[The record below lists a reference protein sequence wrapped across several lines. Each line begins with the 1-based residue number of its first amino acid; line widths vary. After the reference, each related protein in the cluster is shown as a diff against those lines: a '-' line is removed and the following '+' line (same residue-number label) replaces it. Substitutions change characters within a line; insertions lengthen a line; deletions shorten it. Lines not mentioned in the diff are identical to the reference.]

1 MDDPS
6 IYLGRLK
13 PIHLFRGL
21 TDEQIIEVAKELDVE
36 RRPAGETIFEE
47 GAAGEA
53 FYIIDRGQVKVL
65 RRGRGGVAKQV
76 AVLVPGDFFG
86 ENAVL
91 YGRKRSATIE
101 ALTEVEL
108 LRLSKEAFDK
118 LLKRFPA
125 IRPNLLLTAESLELF
140 HRLRFRWLGDNEVV
154 YLIARKHRLLLFQA
168 WVAPLFLGGLIG
180 LGAIWAAVLYQQMGI
195 AWTGAALEALVAGWL
210 LWTFIDWGN
219 DFYIITNQRLVHLEK
234 IVAIYDSRVEA
245 PLASIMSVDVQT
257 DDPIQRYFRMGDIV
271 VRTFS
276 GPITL
281 KAIANPGI
289 LAAAIEEHWQR
300 TKVRERESQLDQM
313 RGALKERLDRGP
325 RGVAPARRPAA
336 APAAGLKPPVPLG
349 RQLANIF
356 SLQVRFEQGNSVIY
370 RKHWYMLV
378 RRTWKPA
385 LGLLGVFMITNLLAS
400 GFLVSLPS
408 VAVLLVGLTVL
419 IPLAGWCVYEYVDWR
434 NDIYMITDDQIFDI
448 ARKPLGAETKK
459 SAPLANI
466 LSLKYDRPGLLG
478 IALNFGTVVAQV
490 ANTEF
495 RFEGVFDPVGVQND
509 VYRRIEAQ
517 NSRKK
522 ATEAARQR
530 DEMADWLTVY
540 HQVEEERRKGT
551 ASAP

>member
-21 TDEQIIEVAKELDVE
+21 SDEQIIEVAKELDVE
-36 RRPAGETIFEE
+36 RHPAGEVIFEE
-47 GAAGEA
+47 GAVGEA

-65 RRGRGGVAKQV
+65 RKVRGAAKQV

-108 LRLSKEAFDK
+108 LRLSKEDFDK

-140 HRLRFRWLGDNEVV
+140 HRNPFKWLSDTEVV

-168 WVAPLFLGGLIG
+168 WVAPLFLGGVIA
-180 LGAIWAAVLYQQMGI
+180 LGAIWAAVLYQMLWI
-195 AWTGAALEALVAGWL
+195 AWAGAALEVLIAGWL
-210 LWTFIDWGN
+210 LWTYIDWGN
-219 DFYIITNQRLVHLEK
+219 DFYIVTNQRLVHLEK
-234 IVAIYDSRVEA
+234 IVVIYDSRVEA
-245 PLASIMSVDVQT
+245 PLASVMSVDVQT

-276 GPITL
+276 GPIML
-281 KAIANPGI
+281 KAVANPGI

-313 RGALKERLDRGP
+313 RGVLKDRLDRGP
-325 RGVAPARRPAA
+325 RGVAPPRKPAAQTA
-336 APAAGLKPPVPLG
+336 APAPKPPVPLG
-349 RQLANIF
+349 QQLANIF

-370 RKHWYMLV
+370 RKHWFMLV
-378 RRTWKPA
+378 RRTWKPT
-385 LGLLGVFMITNLLAS
+385 LGLLAVIVLTSLLAA
-400 GFLVSLPS
+400 GFLITLPIA
-408 VAVLLVGLTVL
+408 AVLLVGLTVT
-419 IPLAGWCVYEYVDWR
+419 IPLAGWWLYEYVDWR

-448 ARKPLGAETKK
+448 AKKPLGAETKK

-466 LSLKYDRPGLLG
+466 LSLKYDRPGFIG

-540 HQVEEERRKGT
+540 HQVEEERRKG
-551 ASAP
+551 AAPAP